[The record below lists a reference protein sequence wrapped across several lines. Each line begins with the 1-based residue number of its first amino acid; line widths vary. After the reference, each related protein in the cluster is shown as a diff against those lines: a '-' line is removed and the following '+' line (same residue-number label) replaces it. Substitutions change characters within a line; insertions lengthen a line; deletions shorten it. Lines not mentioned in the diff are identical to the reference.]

1 MIACFDWLFVW
12 LLGLIDCLIDWF
24 NWFLGLIDGLIDWFN
39 WLLGLIDDLIAWFN
53 WLIAW
58 FNDFLFDCLIVWLI
72 DCCPQFENTVEWR
85 KCLQWDRAHLQSQAY
100 YIQNYIYSRFKEN
113 QIDQQLELI
122 FGLHSTF
129 FCGRWK
135 KKKNWFMMKLFIFQK
150 KIY

>member
-1 MIACFDWLFVW
+1 
-12 LLGLIDCLIDWF
+12 
-24 NWFLGLIDGLIDWFN
+24 
-39 WLLGLIDDLIAWFN
+39 
-53 WLIAW
+53 
-58 FNDFLFDCLIVWLI
+58 
-72 DCCPQFENTVEWR
+72 VEWR

-135 KKKNWFMMKLFIFQK
+135 KKKKLVYDEVIYFSKKNLFKKEIGFILVKNYFLVNFYPNLK
-150 KIY
+150 